1 MSQISFRLISNLL
14 VVCNNEL
21 KDEYLLNKFIEMIFE
36 KKSVHLFLNDVLN
49 SPKNKYDIS
58 LVKDVLLLIFNL
70 LCLSPIK
77 SSIFFK
83 KGIVNLISDRDF
95 QVNVEVMKILY
106 MAFYRI
112 LVSSYNVFEPNDEK
126 VIRACLSVFKR
137 IKDEENILIIFIEIL
152 YCYLKAS
159 KTNINN
165 EIEIELQSFR
175 FEQYPSIEKYQ
186 AIFLELANI
195 VKMYS
200 PLSKFMRNM

>member
-1 MSQISFRLISNLL
+1 M
-14 VVCNNEL
+14 
-21 KDEYLLNKFIEMIFE
+21 K

-70 LCLSPIK
+70 ICLSPIK

-106 MAFYRI
+106 MSFYRI

-175 FEQYPSIEKYQ
+175 FEEYSSIEKYQ

>member
-1 MSQISFRLISNLL
+1 
-14 VVCNNEL
+14 
-21 KDEYLLNKFIEMIFE
+21 MI
-36 KKSVHLFLNDVLN
+36 
-49 SPKNKYDIS
+49 
-58 LVKDVLLLIFNL
+58 
-70 LCLSPIK
+70 
-77 SSIFFK
+77 
-83 KGIVNLISDRDF
+83 
-95 QVNVEVMKILY
+95 
-106 MAFYRI
+106 
-112 LVSSYNVFEPNDEK
+112 
-126 VIRACLSVFKR
+126 ACLSVFKR